1 MMMQA
6 DLGRVPEIL
15 LSVTPERLHA
25 MQQNLALVWHRFL
38 WASPPAVA
46 QHLRTFMP
54 DGQKLD
60 NIMQDD
66 ALSTLMQW
74 LYSHLD

>member
-1 MMMQA
+1 MQA
-6 DLGRVPEIL
+6 DVERVPEIL

-38 WASPPAVA
+38 WASPRAVA
-46 QHLRTFMP
+46 QQLRQSMP
-54 DGQKLD
+54 DSKSLD
-60 NIMQDD
+60 GIMQDD

-74 LYSHLD
+74 LYSRLD

>member
-1 MMMQA
+1 MQA
-6 DLGRVPEIL
+6 DLDRVPEIL
-15 LSVTPERLHA
+15 LNVTPEHLHA

-46 QHLRTFMP
+46 QQLRKSMP
-54 DGQKLD
+54 DSKTLD
-60 NIMQDD
+60 GIMQDD

-74 LYSHLD
+74 LYSRLD